1 MEDRDTIIVSS
12 CECGC
17 KCGEVELHSEH
28 QPEVLLFDEYG
39 ELYENVIIQIRDIAT
54 DSNTVVKGNSDKLD
68 ILLQNS
74 AQYFE
79 EATKKEVEQMFDGLI
94 RDIEKD
100 SDGAEVGIWLW
111 LPSMDIDEDG
121 YVELNIEVNDGY
133 VEFLDE

>member
-1 MEDRDTIIVSS
+1 MEDIDTIIVSS

-79 EATKKEVEQMFDGLI
+79 EATKKEVEQMFDGFMV
-94 RDIEKD
+94 DETTMD
-100 SDGAEVGIWLW
+100 
-111 LPSMDIDEDG
+111 LPSMDIDEQG
-121 YVELNIEVNDGY
+121 YVALDIEVDEKGY
-133 VEFLDE
+133 VIFNNYLND